1 METLKKQKKIIQ
13 MFDDIA
19 PTYDRANHI
28 LSMGVDISW
37 RKKACDKT
45 YEFMA
50 AKEVNLIVDI
60 ACGTGDMIGFWRRR
74 AKKKKINI
82 KRVLGIDPSSKM
94 LSEAKKKF
102 SDVDFAKAEAIDLP
116 LPNESADILSIS
128 YGIRNVIERQ
138 KAFKEFARVVKKG
151 GFVVILEFTKDDK
164 KGFLHSLKQS
174 YLHKVLP
181 FLGALISKNY
191 EAYKYLP
198 DSIEGFLTA
207 STLRDE
213 LKEAGFQTEYIKSFS
228 FDISTLLI
236 AKKCL

>member
-1 METLKKQKKIIQ
+1 

-28 LSMGVDISW
+28 LSMGIDTSW

-45 YEFMA
+45 YELMN
-50 AKEVNLIVDI
+50 AKKVEMVVDV
-60 ACGTGDMIGFWRRR
+60 ACGTGDMIGFWLKR
-74 AKKKKINI
+74 AKKKEINI
-82 KRVLGIDPSSKM
+82 KRVLGIDPSYKM
-94 LSEAKKKF
+94 LQYAKIKF
-102 SDVDFAKAEAIDLP
+102 PNFDFAKAKATDLP
-116 LPNESADILSIS
+116 LPNACADILSIS
-128 YGIRNVIERQ
+128 YGIRNVVKRQ

-151 GFVVILEFTKDDK
+151 GFIVILEFTKDDK
-164 KGFLHSLKQS
+164 KGILHSLKQI
-174 YLHKVLP
+174 YLHKIVP

-207 STLRDE
+207 SILQDE
-213 LKEAGFQTEYIKSFS
+213 LKEAGFKAEYIKSFS

-236 AKKCL
+236 ARRC